1 MRKNMLLLSIVR
13 FVDKTRFVDG
23 FLGNEKSTNR
33 VMHSIVDSSH
43 SGIHTSGQSQ
53 NSDHIL
59 DPTEILWCV
68 QHFRKHLLFF
78 RLRFT

>member
-1 MRKNMLLLSIVR
+1 MRKNMLLLSIV
-13 FVDKTRFVDG
+13 RFVDG

-33 VMHSIVDSSH
+33 VIHSIVDFSH
-43 SGIHTSGQSQ
+43 SGIQTSGQSQ

-59 DPTEILWCV
+59 DPTEILWYV

-78 RLRFT
+78 RL